1 MQFDNPLLTAL
12 VYFGLPLLGLNLVAW
27 WWQRR
32 PQDLGFRAADP
43 APPGGPALPHAS
55 LAVTRLRVTPVL
67 RVVVTTLTA
76 ALAVVL
82 PGLMGQVSALAWPG
96 TLLLMVLVWN
106 TLALWLW
113 ELRFDTLGLSAP
125 SQILWRRSY
134 LWRQLVRV
142 TDDNPFAWHFHF
154 VDGAILRVPK
164 QTVGRVQLM
173 QMARHWLALGQAEQ
187 PGHPT

>member
-12 VYFGLPLLGLNLVAW
+12 AFLGLPLLGLHVLSW

-32 PQDLGFRAADP
+32 QQDPQFPADDLLR
-43 APPGGPALPHAS
+43 GGTALPPAS
-55 LAVTRLRVTPVL
+55 LVVTRLRVTPVL
-67 RVVVTTLTA
+67 RVVLTTLTV
-76 ALAVVL
+76 ALAMVL
-82 PGLMGQVSALAWPG
+82 PGQAAALAWPG
-96 TLLLMVLVWN
+96 SLLLAVLAWN
-106 TLALWLW
+106 TLAVWMW

-154 VDGAILRVPK
+154 ADGAILRVPK
-164 QTVGRVQLM
+164 QTAGREALM
-173 QMARHWLALGQAEQ
+173 QTARHWLDLGQADR
-187 PGHPT
+187 PAVPA